1 MSAQVGHFYSDA
13 SVGKWVSFEPT
24 LTVRPEVDAIGL
36 LACSISFLFICV
48 VGHACVLEAP
58 VTRSTV
64 GLFHALSALSIAAG
78 GIELLR

>member
-1 MSAQVGHFYSDA
+1 MAHVGVY
-13 SVGKWVSFEPT
+13 VERP
-24 LTVRPEVDAIGL
+24 VRPEVDAIGL